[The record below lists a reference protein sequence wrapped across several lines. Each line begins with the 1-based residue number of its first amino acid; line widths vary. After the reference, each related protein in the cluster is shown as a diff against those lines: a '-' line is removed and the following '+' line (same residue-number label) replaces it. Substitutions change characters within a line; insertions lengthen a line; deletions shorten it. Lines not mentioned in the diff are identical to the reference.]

1 MFKFIGA
8 AAVLAAAYGIN
19 GAMEVTVLF
28 LASFATLFYIM
39 AFRLFSGLSRAELV
53 DDVDILKMSTI
64 YMIYLTSAVVVFNG
78 EYSYVALIAAPWL
91 IIQGFI
97 NILSVLLKLGIV
109 GINKQ

>member
-28 LASFATLFYIM
+28 LASFAALFYIM
-39 AFRLFSGLSRAELV
+39 AFRLFTGLSRAELV
-53 DDVDILKMSTI
+53 EDIDILKMITI
-64 YMIYLTSAVVVFNG
+64 YMIYVTAAVITFSG
-78 EYSYVALIAAPWL
+78 GYTYVALLAAPWL
-91 IIQGFI
+91 VIQGFI

-109 GINKQ
+109 GIHRQ